1 MQQSNKL
8 SVQERLERA
17 ENRIVN
23 YLTSL
28 GYHEGVEY
36 YFSDQSPPDRLTFVI
51 MRIRTL
57 NPNDLSK
64 ALTFAMDNDS
74 DLIVGK
80 LEQIGP
86 DSALLPIGLFNRE

>member
-1 MQQSNKL
+1 MQQSKL
-8 SVQERLERA
+8 SISERLERA
-17 ENRIVN
+17 ENRITN
-23 YLTSL
+23 FLTSL

-36 YFSDQSPPDRLTFVI
+36 YFSDQSPPDRLTFII
-51 MRIRTL
+51 MRLRTL

-64 ALTFAMDNDS
+64 ALTFAMDNDC

-80 LEQIGP
+80 LEQTGP